1 MTARRADFTVCTFFA
16 RRYFLMGLSFGL
28 CNVLVQCSR
37 MPNETFGNE
46 TRSMFE
52 LYSGPVN
59 VKQADLSRIDPTL
72 DACCQ
77 REVRN

>member
-1 MTARRADFTVCTFFA
+1 
-16 RRYFLMGLSFGL
+16 
-28 CNVLVQCSR
+28 

-52 LYSGPVN
+52 LYGGPVN
-59 VKQADLSRIDPTL
+59 VKQADLSRIDPIL